1 MLSRVSPVLK
11 TLLHDLKCYIKTIH
25 TSFRELKIKCNL
37 SKYRVKRITVS
48 FSDEI
53 LLERSKLV
61 LDGKDFFLGGTSGK
75 INGLESVPNSLK
87 YLRFTPYFFIK
98 PHRFNKKGDIK
109 IVWDRCRGYHL
120 PVLALSKPELLFNAI
135 REYKTFLFLG
145 YMWSSP
151 MEVSFRAINIIL
163 ALSLLSEEHRKKIS
177 NMVFLVLHQHAS
189 YLHHNFEIGSSG
201 HTNNHY
207 LSNIIAAE
215 LLNQVLVGKSIGL
228 YRNTVVS
235 EINKQF
241 CKDGSNF
248 EGSTSYHFLS
258 TELVFWFYMLD
269 QGNTFEY
276 VERLQRAIGV
286 CQLLIDSKGNIP
298 LVGDNDSGAVVK
310 LLVSVTKPNLVGR
323 HFIYNNRTEELIE
336 NLANYG
342 ERTSFFL
349 KYITPKPCEEL
360 CRSSTL
366 QPVLDGMKKSNKFVF
381 PFLNEYKVYYLS
393 GISLFVIKTKSQYL
407 TIKCGPLGQLGR
419 GGHDHHDQGSF
430 TLTDIERGTSIRDVG
445 TGSYSDY
452 YSEFSNCRGVITHNN
467 FIDTRQV
474 LFDSSKPFKSMH
486 PSGEYSFYE
495 DEITVVINYGDF
507 KVARKFSFQ
516 NVLIVEDFVE
526 DYGKKV
532 NVSNLSLYDFY
543 SMYGV
548 KA

>member
-1 MLSRVSPVLK
+1 MLSRFSPLLK

-25 TSFRELKIKCNL
+25 ASFCELNIKENI
-37 SKYRVKRITVS
+37 SKYRVKGIEVS

-61 LDGKDFFLGGTSGK
+61 LDRKDFFLGGTSGK
-75 INGLESVPNSLK
+75 INGLDSVPNSLR
-87 YLRFTPYFFIK
+87 YLQLTPYFFIK

-120 PVLALSKPELLFNAI
+120 PVLALSKPELLFDAI
-135 REYKTFLFLG
+135 REYRTFLFFG

-163 ALSLLSEEHRKKIS
+163 ALSLLSEEHRKKIPDIIF
-177 NMVFLVLHQHAS
+177 VVLHQHAS
-189 YLHHNFEIGSSG
+189 YLHHNFEIGPSG

-215 LLNQVLVGKSIGL
+215 LLSQVLVKNRGI

-258 TELVFWFYMLD
+258 TELVFWFFMLD
-269 QGNTFEY
+269 QGNTIEY

-298 LVGDNDSGAVVK
+298 FVGDNDSGAVIK
-310 LLVSVTKPNLVGR
+310 LLVSVTKPNMVGR

-342 ERTSFFL
+342 ERTSFFV

-360 CRSSTL
+360 YSSSKSQL
-366 QPVLDGMKKSNKFVF
+366 PLDGMIESNKFVF

-430 TLTDIERGTSIRDVG
+430 TLTDIERGINIRDVG

-452 YSEFSNCRGVITHNN
+452 HSDFSNCRGVITHNN
-467 FIDTRQV
+467 FIDTRQA

-486 PSGEYSFYE
+486 PSGEYSFNGN
-495 DEITVVINYGDF
+495 EITVVINYGDF

-516 NVLIVEDFVE
+516 NMLIVEDFVE
-526 DYGKKV
+526 DYEKKV
-532 NVSNLSLYDFY
+532 KVSNLSLYDFY